1 MAEIKIIEQF
11 PRGNSLKMTEQSNH
25 SILEVQSLTMDF
37 GGIRALDKLNIRVRQ
52 GEIAALIGP
61 NGAGK
66 TTFFNCLTG
75 IYKPTAGNLLL
86 TPPGQNSKRLNGLK
100 PNKVTEQGLA
110 RTFQNIRLF
119 PDMSV
124 LENVMI
130 GRHCRT
136 KAKVL
141 GAIFRNKKTIQEEK
155 DTVARSFALL
165 EKIGLAAAADDFAKN
180 LPYGAQRRLE
190 IARALA
196 TEPALL
202 LLDEPA
208 AGMNPQE
215 TAELIELITG
225 ICDEGISILL
235 IEHDMKLVM
244 SLSDHIFV
252 MDYGKKIAEG
262 TPDEVRNNPEV
273 IRAYLG
279 EDMESGREITA

>member
-1 MAEIKIIEQF
+1 MDK
-11 PRGNSLKMTEQSNH
+11 P
-25 SILEVQSLTMDF
+25 ILEVSEMTMDF
-37 GGIRALDKLNIRVRQ
+37 GGIRALDKLDLVVYS

-75 IYKPTAGNLLL
+75 IYIPTRGDIFLNPIQGGSPINLKGLL
-86 TPPGQNSKRLNGLK
+86 
-100 PNKVTEQGLA
+100 PNKVTEHGLA

-119 PDMSV
+119 SKMTV

-136 KAKVL
+136 HAFIV
-141 GAIFRNKKTIQEEK
+141 GAVFRGPATRREEK
-155 DTVARSFALL
+155 EIIEKSYEILQKVGL
-165 EKIGLAAAADDFAKN
+165 EDYVNEYAAN

-196 TEPALL
+196 TEPSLL

-215 TAELIELITG
+215 TQNLVDLIRE
-225 ICDEGISILL
+225 ISSDGLAILL

-244 SLSDHIFV
+244 SLSDRIYV
-252 MDYGKKIAEG
+252 VDYGRKIAEG
-262 TPDEVRNNPEV
+262 VPSEIRSNPDV
-273 IRAYLG
+273 IKAYLG
-279 EDMESGREITA
+279 E

>member
-1 MAEIKIIEQF
+1 MEPLLNIQ
-11 PRGNSLKMTEQSNH
+11 G
-25 SILEVQSLTMDF
+25 LTMDF
-37 GGIRALDKLNIRVRQ
+37 GGIRALDHLDLSVRQ
-52 GEIAALIGP
+52 GQIVALIGP

-75 IYKPTAGNLLL
+75 IYRPTAGDLLL
-86 TPPGQNSKRLNGLK
+86 TPPGKKTRRLNGLK
-100 PNKVTEQGLA
+100 PNQVTQQGLA

-119 PDMSV
+119 PNMTV

-136 KAKVL
+136 RAKVL
-141 GAIFRNKKTIQEEK
+141 GALLRNPATVLEEQQI
-155 DTVARSFALL
+155 VALSIMIL
-165 EKIGLAAAADDFAKN
+165 ENMGLADVVNEFAKN

-196 TEPALL
+196 TDPLLL

-215 TAELIELITG
+215 TRELDKLITKIRDDG
-225 ICDEGISILL
+225 LSILL

-244 SLSDHIFV
+244 SLSDYIFV
-252 MDYGKKIAEG
+252 LDYGKKIAEG
-262 TPDEVRNNPEV
+262 TPEEIRNNPAV
-273 IRAYLG
+273 IKAYLG
-279 EDMESGREITA
+279 EDVENA